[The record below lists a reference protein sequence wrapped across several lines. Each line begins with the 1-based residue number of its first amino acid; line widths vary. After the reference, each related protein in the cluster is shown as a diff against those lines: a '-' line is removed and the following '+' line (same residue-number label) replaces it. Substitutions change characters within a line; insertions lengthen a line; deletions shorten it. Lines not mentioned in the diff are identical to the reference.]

1 MSQIVESFYGLFRS
15 SSGPNSVASS
25 GPNGVVSNSPNSE
38 ASNSPNSKLHKFSS
52 DTEKQKY
59 ATDLSRELLPP
70 IYHEM
75 CGDTAPLGEMDMNRE
90 SRLFHCNNLRTLL
103 AQAVYRRMPVKHDVH
118 YHIRELANLGEYPVL
133 DTVEE
138 QQTTYTKLATFAT
151 RGNTILTYNITNTDT
166 CDRSPAQVDTP

>member
-15 SSGPNSVASS
+15 SSGPNSEASS
-25 GPNGVVSNSPNSE
+25 GPNGVVSNSPNS
-38 ASNSPNSKLHKFSS
+38 PKSKLREFSN
-52 DTEKQKY
+52 DPKKQKH

-75 CGDTAPLGEMDMNRE
+75 CSETDILPEISDPTH

-118 YHIRELANLGEYPVL
+118 YHISELAKLREYPVL
-133 DTVEE
+133 DTIQAQE
-138 QQTTYTKLATFAT
+138 TTYTNLATFAT
-151 RGNTILTYNITNTDT
+151 RSNTILTDT
-166 CDRSPAQVDTP
+166 CDRSPAQVDTPEP